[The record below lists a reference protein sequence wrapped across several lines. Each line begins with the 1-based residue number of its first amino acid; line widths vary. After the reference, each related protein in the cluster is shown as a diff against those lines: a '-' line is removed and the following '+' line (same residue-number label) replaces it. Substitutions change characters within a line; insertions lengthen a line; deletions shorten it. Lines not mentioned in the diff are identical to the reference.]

1 MHASKQ
7 SGFTLIELVVVIV
20 ILGILS
26 AFAVPRFMGMEAR
39 ARISTLQ
46 GMQAS
51 LKSASTMAH
60 GVWLASG
67 SVSPVTIEGQSIVFV
82 AGYPNRASIAL
93 LMQDTTGFTYAPG
106 TGRYSKDGSPTPAN
120 CYVQYN
126 NATVANNVTVPPVV
140 STPVTNPTDTTTS
153 GCGL

>member
-60 GVWLASG
+60 GVWLANG

-82 AGYPNRASIAL
+82 SGYPNRASIAL
-93 LMQDTTGFTYAPG
+93 LMQDTTGFTYAAG
-106 TGRYSKDGSPTPAN
+106 NGRYSKNGAPRPAN

-126 NATVANNVTVPPVV
+126 NATVVNNVVVPPVI
-140 STPVTNPTDTTTS
+140 STPATNPTDTTTS